1 MTMYRLPPT
10 LRILVVDDEPAIL
23 RMLSIALEPDGF
35 VVTQANRGY
44 AALDAVRRNE
54 TDLIL
59 LDLGLPDIDG
69 LQVIKRIRY
78 AGSTVPIVVMSSRV
92 DEGGKVAALDLGADD
107 YVTKPFS
114 IDELLARIRVL
125 QRHRVLAATSQTSL
139 EAGGV
144 RINLGSRSVTIRG
157 VETKLSP
164 REYDLLRLLT
174 AYAGKV
180 LTHSFIIRNV
190 WGSGNDIQYLRIYIS
205 ALRRKIELNPE
216 QPTLLLTEQGVGYRL
231 SLAEPKLA
239 AYERSRFPASTK
251 GMPEISNL

>member
-1 MTMYRLPPT
+1 
-10 LRILVVDDEPAIL
+10 
-23 RMLSIALEPDGF
+23 MLGLALEPSGF
-35 VVTQANRGY
+35 VVTQASRGY
-44 AALDAVRRNE
+44 AALDAVRRDE
-54 TDLIL
+54 ADLIL

-78 AGSTVPIVVMSSRV
+78 AGSLLPIIVMSSRN
-92 DEGGKVAALDLGADD
+92 DESSKVTALDLGADD
-107 YVTKPFS
+107 YVTKPFG

-125 QRHRVLAATSQTSL
+125 QRYRVQTPAPETAL

-144 RINLGSRSVTIRG
+144 RINLNSRSVTIRG

-174 AYAGKV
+174 AHAGKV

-190 WGSGNDIQYLRIYIS
+190 WGSGNDIQYLRIYVS

-216 QPTLLLTEQGVGYRL
+216 QPTLLVTEQGVGYRL
-231 SLAEPKLA
+231 SLAEPEA
-239 AYERSRFPASTK
+239 ADYDRPRFPAPTQGFS
-251 GMPEISNL
+251 EISSL